1 SADKNVACTSTR
13 DRIASVESPHPA
25 ELKCPETDFGVA
37 KPAGTDDAISTDF
50 GTSGSPFRVE
60 LSCSAIDINVA
71 QRTVTD
77 GTACT
82 DTEVSTS
89 RTNAIETDRELNKPI
104 LRWFATGSVRNNDKS
119 MDKHLRTAPGDS
131 PRSTKAVGSAASYV
145 PANHGVLTPAVADD
159 TNSSGSGI
167 IESTAGNLHR
177 AELICTM
184 TDFGV
189 ANPAGTERT
198 GKSVLSVGCL
208 FQAELG
214 LTAPG
219 DSPRSTKGDGSAASY
234 VPADHGVLTPAV
246 ADDTTSSNPGISEP
260 TAGSL
265 HRAELSCTMTDSS
278 VLNPAGTERTGK
290 SVLSVGSLFQ
300 AELGLTAP
308 GDGSAASYAP
318 ADHGVLTP
326 AVADDTTS
334 SDSGISES
342 TARSLHRAELSC
354 SAIDNNVAQRTVTDG
369 TACTDTEVSTSRTN
383 AIETDRELNK
393 PILRWFAT
401 GSVRNN
407 DKSMDKH
414 LRTALGD
421 SPRSTK
427 AVGSAASYVPA
438 DSGGLTDDASSS
450 DSGIGAAN
458 GTPHRNV
465 LTADFGVAKPTGT
478 VSKKRPFIEDPSK
491 TIQPAEKVRKVN
503 IHKKRKYAES
513 YLGFGFTWIG
523 DEDNQQP

>member
-1 SADKNVACTSTR
+1 MKKQKVPNPPQYFKPWLNRGNPRDGSASSCDLNGNQQACVSRQSADKNVACTSTR

-198 GKSVLSVGCL
+198 GKSVLSVGYL

-246 ADDTTSSNPGISEP
+246 ADDTTSS
-260 TAGSL
+260 
-265 HRAELSCTMTDSS
+265 
-278 VLNPAGTERTGK
+278 
-290 SVLSVGSLFQ
+290 
-300 AELGLTAP
+300 
-308 GDGSAASYAP
+308 
-318 ADHGVLTP
+318 
-326 AVADDTTS
+326 
-334 SDSGISES
+334 DSGISES
-342 TARSLHRAELSC
+342 TAGSLHRAELSC